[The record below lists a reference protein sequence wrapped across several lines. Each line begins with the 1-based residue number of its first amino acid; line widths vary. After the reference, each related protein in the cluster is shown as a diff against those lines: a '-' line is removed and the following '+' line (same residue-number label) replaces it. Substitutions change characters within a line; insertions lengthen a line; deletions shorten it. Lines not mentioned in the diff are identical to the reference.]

1 MEDYILQVKELR
13 TWFKLDAGTLKAVDD
28 VTFSLRRNETLGII
42 GESGC
47 GKSVTA
53 HSILRTV
60 QSPGKTLGGEIL
72 YHNGSESVDL
82 NRYKPDCREIRRL
95 RGKDIS
101 MIFQEPMASLSPVY
115 TIGAQMMEAVIEHQ
129 EKKDKKKAKEMCF
142 DMLKAVGMPNLEQ
155 RFNSYPHQ
163 LSGGQCQRAMIALA
177 MVNKPKI
184 LIADEPTTALD
195 VTVQA
200 QITDL
205 MKHFQKE
212 YQMSIIYITHDMGV
226 IAEMA
231 DSIAVMYLGKVV
243 EYGSVLQIFKN
254 PMHPYTKGLLKSMPV
269 LGKKSKEPLCAIEG
283 NVPTP
288 IDPPDRCGFCTR
300 CTEKMDICSKEIPS
314 MEEVEPGHYVRC
326 YLYNSKEPKHTA
338 AVNKETGGDKSHD
351 RE

>member
-1 MEDYILQVKELR
+1 MNDYILEVKNLQ
-13 TWFKLDAGTLKAVDD
+13 TWFKLDTGTLKAVDD
-28 VTFSLRRNETLGII
+28 VTFSLRRNETIGII

-60 QSPGKTLGGEIL
+60 QNPGKVLGGQII
-72 YHNGSESVDL
+72 YNNGNQPVDL
-82 NRYKPDCREIRRL
+82 VKYAPDSRAMRRL

-115 TIGAQMMEAVIEHQ
+115 TIGAQMVEAVAVHQ
-129 EKKDKKKAKEMCF
+129 DKKDKKAAKELCME
-142 DMLKAVGMPNLEQ
+142 MLNAVGMPNPEQ
-155 RFNSYPHQ
+155 KFNAYPHQ

-212 YQMSIIYITHDMGV
+212 YHMSIIYITHDMGV

-231 DSIAVMYLGKVV
+231 DSIAVMYLGRVV
-243 EYGSVLQIFKN
+243 EYGSARSIFKN
-254 PMHPYTKGLLKSMPV
+254 PLHPYTRGLLKSMPV
-269 LGKKSKEPLCAIEG
+269 LGRKSAERLNAIDG
-283 NVPTP
+283 NVPVP
-288 IDPPDRCGFCTR
+288 LDPPAECGFCSR
-300 CTEKMDICSKEIPS
+300 CTERMPECANCIPRLL
-314 MEEVEPGHYVRC
+314 EVEPEHLVRC
-326 YLYNSKEPKHTA
+326 FRYKAQKGENNVGK
-338 AVNKETGGDKSHD
+338 
-351 RE
+351 